1 MANTQSQSIPREQF
15 LTMAINLLHRA
26 FIESSRTEAK
36 KLFNAVAEGKAVPL
50 TKVEMEDKSV
60 VRFDVSLDHTEYEGS
75 LNFSAFKTSLA
86 TLLSNMV
93 NALQE
98 GKAIP
103 SFTSQE
109 DELVQI
115 IGVSGVTVE
124 KETPAV
130 MVLSVKTSDREPA
143 VMLRPMYLDY
153 QQFLLSQQDD
163 GEATA

>member
-1 MANTQSQSIPREQF
+1 MANTQSQSIPRDQF

-26 FIESSRTEAK
+26 FIDSSRTEAK

-60 VRFDVSLDHTEYEGS
+60 VRFDVSLDHSEYDGS

-86 TLLSNMV
+86 TLLGNLV
-93 NALQE
+93 GALQDGRE
-98 GKAIP
+98 IP
-103 SFTSQE
+103 SFTSQ
-109 DELVQI
+109 DDQQNQI
-115 IGVSGVTVE
+115 IGITGVTVD
-124 KETPAV
+124 KDVPAV
-130 MVLSVKTSDREPA
+130 MVLSVKTSDREAA

-153 QQFLLSQQDD
+153 QQFLRSQQGD

>member
-1 MANTQSQSIPREQF
+1 MATSQSQSIPRDRF

-26 FIESSRTEAK
+26 FIEANRTEAK
-36 KLFNAVAEGKAVPL
+36 KLFNAVAEGKAIAL

-60 VRFDVSLDHTEYEGS
+60 VRFDLSLDHSEYAGT

-98 GKAIP
+98 GKEIP
-103 SFTSQE
+103 SFNSR
-109 DELVQI
+109 DEEQNQI
-115 IGVSGVTVE
+115 IGITGVTIE
-124 KETPAV
+124 KDVPAV
-130 MVLSVKTSDREPA
+130 MVLSVKPSDREA
-143 VMLRPMYLDY
+143 AIMLRPMYLDY
-153 QQFLLSQQDD
+153 QQFLRSQQGD